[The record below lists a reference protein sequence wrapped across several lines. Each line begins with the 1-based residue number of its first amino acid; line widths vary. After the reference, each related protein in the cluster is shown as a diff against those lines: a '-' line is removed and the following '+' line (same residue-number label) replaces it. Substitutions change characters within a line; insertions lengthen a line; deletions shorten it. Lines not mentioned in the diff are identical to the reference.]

1 MTTQRRTFD
10 SGSKPQGLFVP
21 GGEIKEKIWHPF
33 APVWGS
39 VIKCGMAS
47 QFDEVTYAQML
58 DDALARNLRVYMD
71 LDHASAHAA
80 WSATHTKI
88 PAMAYYCALQVNHQ
102 GKEWRRVNLAGHTC
116 ADGVALDAVAM
127 PEGLAGFLCQVTKA
141 GREELEHYQ
150 ALSID
155 FNPFGSDH
163 EGHSVGQVL
172 NCVSAVNGPH
182 LPGAG
187 PAGGRFNRDKRYFD
201 MSTKKRKVYALAKGD
216 GEGEAE
222 TKDLSAEMA
231 ELAKVLGMP
240 EGSAPESIIGAA
252 LAVIK
257 AGQHEEPDGDEGFE
271 GTDGEGALAADPALP
286 EAMKYAED
294 LPAGDKKYARAAA
307 VRFSRPRR
315 LMGLLAKELG
325 SGPKPKA
332 LLSAV
337 VKMKEGQSEFGAVK
351 VRLDALEAEKV
362 AREKAEAE
370 AKALARE
377 SAIKQILKAAGPVNL
392 GGTGRISEAKVAE
405 LFEKAKRLGMTPDDV
420 QSWLPEGATTL
431 TANGKP
437 NGSGGG
443 AAGGGSDRLVGSET
457 AARIAG
463 LRDQYQKDS
472 GKRLLYDQAGAIV
485 ASLVRS
491 GGTYSYEKAKEQA
504 DRLPASAFV
513 KGAQ

>member
-1 MTTQRRTFD
+1 MTRQRRTFD
-10 SGSKPQGLFVP
+10 SGAKPSGLFVP

-33 APVWGS
+33 APVWGT

-47 QFDEVTYAQML
+47 QFDEVTYGQML
-58 DDALARNLRVYMD
+58 DDAVARNLRIFMD
-71 LDHASAHAA
+71 QDHASAHAC
-80 WSATHTKI
+80 WSMTHVEV
-88 PAMAYYCALQVNHQ
+88 PSLAYYCGLQVNHL
-102 GKEWRRVNLAGHTC
+102 GKLWRRENLAGHSC
-116 ADGVALDAVAM
+116 ADALPLDPTAQ
-127 PEGLAGFLCQVTKA
+127 PEGLAGFLCNVTPK
-141 GREELEHYQ
+141 GREVLANYQ

-201 MSTKKRKVYALAKGD
+201 MNTKKRKVYALAKD
-216 GEGEAE
+216 AGEGEPE

-271 GTDGEGALAADPALP
+271 ATDGEGALAADPALP
-286 EAMKYAED
+286 GAMKYAED
-294 LPAGDKKYARAAA
+294 MPPEEKKYARAAA
-307 VRFSRPRR
+307 VRFSRRGR
-315 LMGLLAKELG
+315 LVGLLAKELG
-325 SGPKPKA
+325 SGAKPKA

-337 VKMKEGQSEFGAVK
+337 VKLKEGQSEFGAVK
-351 VRLDALEAEKV
+351 GRLDVLEAEKT
-362 AREKAEAE
+362 AREKADAE

-377 SAIKQILKAAGPVNL
+377 TEIKKILDMAGPVNL
-392 GGTGRISEAKVAE
+392 GGTGRISEAKATE
-405 LFEKAKRLGMTPDDV
+405 LFDKAKRLGMTADDV
-420 QSWLPEGATTL
+420 RSWLPEGATTL

-443 AAGGGSDRLVGSET
+443 AGGGGSDRVVGGEI

-463 LRDQYQKDS
+463 LRDQYQKES

-485 ASLVRS
+485 ASLARG

-504 DRLPASAFV
+504 DRLPPSAFV
-513 KGAQ
+513 KGAK